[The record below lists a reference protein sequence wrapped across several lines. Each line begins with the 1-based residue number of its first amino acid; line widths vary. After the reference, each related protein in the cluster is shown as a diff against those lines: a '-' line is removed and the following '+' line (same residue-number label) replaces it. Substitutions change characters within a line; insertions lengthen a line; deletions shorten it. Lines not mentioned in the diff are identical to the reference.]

1 VFGDGDVRTSLCNYR
16 WWRDLHC
23 NLNSD
28 FMLIL
33 RDGISGW
40 AILVL
45 TVDGLF
51 INGFFNIVRGRAF
64 YNEFGFFQ

>member
-1 VFGDGDVRTSLCNYR
+1 MFGDGDVRTSLCNYR
-16 WWRDLHC
+16 WWRDLNC

-51 INGFFNIVRGRAF
+51 INGFF
-64 YNEFGFFQ
+64 